1 MNTLNDLW
9 QKRFNYFLKEVGKYG
24 RLIFN
29 DHLAIILFVLLG
41 FGSLAYN
48 SILEQASQ
56 MPSEDLYIW
65 VILVGVILLS
75 AVFLIGQPLWLTRRA
90 DESYLFPRGHE
101 FNQYWLRGT
110 FIAEVI
116 PMIGLA
122 LSAVLYYPFLVL
134 ISGWTMNQLWLF
146 IIFLLLARLSS
157 SLLMYLNIYRL
168 GPKITRILRSRLPF
182 VLPFMIFTTALIA
195 LPELIAVSLCSVALV
210 LVAVYIIWAMT
221 KRDDSLIDFDYVIE
235 MDSRRDANFYRA
247 VSLFADVPQSDP
259 TITRREYLDF
269 LFKNIP
275 TLNNNRY
282 GYLFIRQLFRNSLY
296 SSIWI
301 KVTLFMTVIILV
313 LEVPWMI
320 AGAGVL
326 GFLMSAIQLLP
337 LIHFYDKH
345 PFQIIYPNRADE
357 KLVAFQQ
364 SVLIV
369 LGIQFVF
376 YTIAALIGLG
386 FQLEIVFVVLAWS
399 VALVTISYLY
409 IPWWNRRHNKKK

>member
-9 QKRFNYFLKEVGKYG
+9 QKRFNYYLKEVGKYG

-56 MPSEDLYIW
+56 MPVDQIYIW
-65 VILVGVILLS
+65 VILVGVLLLS
-75 AVFLIGQPLWLTRRA
+75 AVFLLGQPLWLTRRA

-101 FNQYWLRGT
+101 FNNYWLKGT
-110 FIAEVI
+110 FLAEVI
-116 PMIGLA
+116 PMIA
-122 LSAVLYYPFLVL
+122 LSLAAVMYYPFLVL
-134 ISGWTMNQLWLF
+134 ISGWTMNELWLF
-146 IIFLLLARLSS
+146 IVFLLLARLSS
-157 SLLMYLNIYRL
+157 SLLMYLNIFQL
-168 GPKITRILRSRLPF
+168 GLNITRLMRSRLPF
-182 VLPFMIFTTALIA
+182 VLPFIIFTTVLIA
-195 LPELIAVSLCSVALV
+195 LPGQLPIILCGLALF
-210 LVAVYIIWAMT
+210 LVAAYIVWGM
-221 KRDDSLIDFDYVIE
+221 KQRKERRIDFDYVIE
-235 MDSRRDANFYRA
+235 VDSHREANFYRA
-247 VSLFADVPQSDP
+247 VSLFADVPQSAP
-259 TITRREYLDF
+259 TIKRREYLDI
-269 LFKNIP
+269 LIKNIP

-282 GYLFIRQLFRNSLY
+282 GYLYIRQLFRNSLY

-301 KVTLFMTVIILV
+301 KVMLFITVIIVV

-337 LIHFYDKH
+337 MIHLYDKH

-364 SVLIV
+364 SVLII
-369 LGIQFVF
+369 LGIQLLF
-376 YTIAALIGLG
+376 YSLAALFGLG
-386 FQLEIVFVVLAWS
+386 FRFEIVFVLLVWLTAA
-399 VALVTISYLY
+399 VAILYLY